1 MNFHPADN
9 FSANNSFYP
18 DDADYKEPSAEELAA
33 EIEEQRLAAERAT
46 AGLCMFCGVRAHNAT
61 GYCNLCLCEMAAA
74 ESACK

>member
-1 MNFHPADN
+1 MNFHPADD

-18 DDADYKEPSAEELAA
+18 DDYKEPSAEELAA
-33 EIEEQRLAAERAT
+33 EIEEQRLAAERAV
-46 AGLCMFCGVRAHNAT
+46 AGLCMYCGERSPNGT